1 VRLHGCCG
9 GLNAVA
15 ALKLFDY
22 HNGQMRIGRKI
33 PDLLRYPVGHI
44 PYALA
49 TFRAFDA

>member
-15 ALKLFDY
+15 ALKLDY